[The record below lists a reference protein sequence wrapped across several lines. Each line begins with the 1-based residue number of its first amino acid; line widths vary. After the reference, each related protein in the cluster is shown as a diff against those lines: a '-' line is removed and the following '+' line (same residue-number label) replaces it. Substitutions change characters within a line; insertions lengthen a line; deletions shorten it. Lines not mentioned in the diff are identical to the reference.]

1 MRRERG
7 IGLVEL
13 MIALTIG
20 LFIMLGLGTVFYSM
34 RQTSISS
41 QGLSSLQDSERM
53 AMTFLGNAIQGAG
66 YYIYAQPP
74 YTNPLTINLSPFPLS
89 GVFAAGQTLSGTTGG
104 SPGTDT
110 LSVRF
115 QVSAAS
121 NYQGCTGSVLA
132 GSFYTDT
139 FSIAANPA
147 DNGNPYLY
155 CTESGSAAPIP
166 LVAGVS
172 GMTVLYGV
180 DTAGSGSVTEYLAA
194 SAVTDWSAVKTVN
207 LTLSFSNPLAQQP
220 NQPASV
226 TLSHTVAIM
235 NGL

>member
-1 MRRERG
+1 
-7 IGLVEL
+7 
-13 MIALTIG
+13 
-20 LFIMLGLGTVFYSM
+20 
-34 RQTSISS
+34 
-41 QGLSSLQDSERM
+41 M
-53 AMTFLGNAIQGAG
+53 AMTFLGNAIEGAG
-66 YYIYAQPP
+66 YYIYAQQP

-104 SPGTDT
+104 SPGTDS

-115 QVSAAS
+115 QVSGAN
-121 NYQGCTGSVLA
+121 NYQGCTGSPLA
-132 GSFYTDT
+132 GNFYTDT
-139 FSIAANPA
+139 FSIAPNPA
-147 DNGNPYLY
+147 DSNNPYLY
-155 CTESGSAAPIP
+155 CAESGGAAPIP

-180 DTAGSGSVTEYLAA
+180 DTTGSGSVTEYLTA
-194 SAVTDWSAVKTVN
+194 SAVTNWSAVKTVN
-207 LTLSFSNPLAQQP
+207 MTLSFKNPLAQQP

>member
-74 YTNPLTINLSPFPLS
+74 YTNLLTINS
-89 GVFAAGQTLSGTTGG
+89 
-104 SPGTDT
+104 
-110 LSVRF
+110 
-115 QVSAAS
+115 
-121 NYQGCTGSVLA
+121 
-132 GSFYTDT
+132 
-139 FSIAANPA
+139 
-147 DNGNPYLY
+147 
-155 CTESGSAAPIP
+155 
-166 LVAGVS
+166 
-172 GMTVLYGV
+172 
-180 DTAGSGSVTEYLAA
+180 
-194 SAVTDWSAVKTVN
+194 
-207 LTLSFSNPLAQQP
+207 
-220 NQPASV
+220 
-226 TLSHTVAIM
+226 
-235 NGL
+235 